1 MLFICTRSR
10 ARAALAGRAR
20 RVITLIAA
28 TALFGGALQV
38 VASAPASAETPGTW
52 GIGYFSHVDGTWHLR
67 NDATTPGGS
76 DYAFGF
82 GPANG
87 LPVTGDWNGDGTTG
101 IGYFNPTDSTLHL
114 RNDPTTTGSS
124 NYAYGFGNSNII
136 PVSGS
141 WTGAAKTGIGYFSKT
156 DGTWHLRNDAT
167 TSGSS
172 DYAFGFGNG
181 NDIPV
186 TGDWNGDGKTG
197 IGVYDPSDG
206 TLHLRNDATTSGAS
220 DYVYSFGVS
229 NMALVSGN
237 FDGIGGA
244 GIGYYNKSDGT
255 LHLRND
261 ATSAGGSDY
270 AYGFGATNTV
280 PVSGNWNG
288 NVPATTA
295 AGLASQLLAKWGGNL
310 TGNSG
315 VYSDLTATSQGHT
328 ITNSDTCGNTISLDK
343 DLLQVILQ
351 ITTRYQLFLDNIVT
365 GHGCDQYYHPMGL
378 ATDMGGLTDPVS
390 GATTNFTSGSGSDN
404 ESLDRSFV
412 VYLANILT
420 GFSYN
425 TGLGQSGCSG
435 RTGIAMPPRVNYFSD
450 TCTHQHL
457 QMRY

>member
-1 MLFICTRSR
+1 MPTAS
-10 ARAALAGRAR
+10 
-20 RVITLIAA
+20 A
-28 TALFGGALQV
+28 TA
-38 VASAPASAETPGTW
+38 T
-52 GIGYFSHVDGTWHLR
+52 
-67 NDATTPGGS
+67 
-76 DYAFGF
+76 
-82 GPANG
+82 
-87 LPVTGDWNGDGTTG
+87 
-101 IGYFNPTDSTLHL
+101 
-114 RNDPTTTGSS
+114 SS
-124 NYAYGFGNSNII
+124 

-167 TSGSS
+167 TSGAS

-261 ATSAGGSDY
+261 ASSAGGSDY

-310 TGNSG
+310 TGNPG
-315 VYSDLTATSQGHT
+315 VHSDLVAASQGQT

-404 ESLDRSFV
+404 LSLDRSFV
-412 VYLANILT
+412 GYLANILT
-420 GFSYN
+420 GYGYN

-435 RTGIAMPPRVNYFSD
+435 RTGIAMPAPGVLLLRHLHPPTPADAVLTLGFPNSWSAAWCHRPRHPQDSAVAACPRRLSSSRHMSWETGIRTQTARLQRPAGCRLPHLPLRGRRPASCGAPGVD
-450 TCTHQHL
+450 TLPAGTSGRQT
-457 QMRY
+457 